1 LSEQQI
7 ATRHPPGN
15 RGVERGTEPAP
26 VLHRF
31 VSLANEPDFLRLG
44 WMRERPLRPPVQ
56 NFGVWLMWPCVTCLP
71 VEPPS
76 GAVCGGS
83 ITVPLGIGR
92 SHTANFRR
100 PAIARVGWRGFYLS
114 WQSVQK

>member
-7 ATRHPPGN
+7 ATGHPPGN
-15 RGVERGTEPAP
+15 RGVKRGTEPAP

-56 NFGVWLMWPCVTCLP
+56 NFGVWLMWPCITCPP
-71 VEPPS
+71 VEPPR
-76 GAVCGGS
+76 APCAEAGG
-83 ITVPLGIGR
+83 IVAR
-92 SHTANFRR
+92 RFRR
-100 PAIARVGWRGFYLS
+100 I
-114 WQSVQK
+114 

>member
-7 ATRHPPGN
+7 ATGHPPGN
-15 RGVERGTEPAP
+15 RGVERDTEPAP

-31 VSLANEPDFLRLG
+31 VSLANEPNFLRLG

-76 GAVCGGS
+76 GAVCGGWWPRCAPFP
-83 ITVPLGIGR
+83 T
-92 SHTANFRR
+92 H
-100 PAIARVGWRGFYLS
+100 
-114 WQSVQK
+114 